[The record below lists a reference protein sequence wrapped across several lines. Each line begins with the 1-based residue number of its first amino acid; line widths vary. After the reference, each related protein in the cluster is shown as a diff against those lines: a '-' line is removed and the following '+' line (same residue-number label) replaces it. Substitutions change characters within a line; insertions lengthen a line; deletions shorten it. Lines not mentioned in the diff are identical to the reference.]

1 MTDSPIKKITFP
13 NSTISIKIISKL
25 KQTQNSKVL
34 LVQDTLNSNQH
45 YILKILRSFNN
56 EKQDSNSINNEIFLL
71 VFFK

>member
-25 KQTQNSKVL
+25 KQTQHSKVI

-56 EKQDSNSINNEIFLL
+56 EKQELKSINNEIVIL
-71 VFFK
+71 VLF

>member
-13 NSTISIKIISKL
+13 NSTITIKIISKL
-25 KQTQNSKVL
+25 KQTQHSKVI

-56 EKQDSNSINNEIFLL
+56 EKQELKSINNEIVIL
-71 VFFK
+71 VKFK

>member
-25 KQTQNSKVL
+25 KQTQHSKVI

-56 EKQDSNSINNEIFLL
+56 EKQELKSINNEIVIL
-71 VFFK
+71 VKFK

>member
-13 NSTISIKIISKL
+13 NSTITIKIISKL
-25 KQTQNSKVL
+25 KQTQHSKVL

-56 EKQDSNSINNEIFLL
+56 EKQELKSINNEIVIL
-71 VFFK
+71 VLF